1 MLQKAVVKRKV
12 VKRKKPRMQEYE
24 LLYHLELPLG
34 ASIDEFV
41 EKLAELAESMGGYIG
56 GGAVPCVERVNGKK
70 EKGRQ

>member
-1 MLQKAVVKRKV
+1 MLQKAVVQRKI

-34 ASIDEFV
+34 ASIDEFA

-56 GGAVPCVERVNGKK
+56 GGAVPCVERANGEK
-70 EKGRQ
+70 EKGHQ